1 MKVNFYKYQGTGNDF
16 IIIDNRKNNISLSEM
31 QINQLCDQRFGIG
44 ADGLMLLE
52 NHPNLDFNM
61 KYFNADGKESTMCGN
76 GGRCL
81 VAFAKSLSL
90 IDKKANFNAIDGVH
104 KATVNKNNS
113 ISLQMQDVNDVKIVN
128 TNYFLNTGSPHY
140 VTFRDDIKNI
150 DVYNRGRVL
159 RYSAEFSTEGTNV
172 NFVEFQDN
180 KLFVR
185 TYERGVENETLSC
198 GTGVTASAI
207 SASMYSD
214 SDKNSY
220 DIITKGG
227 YLNVSFKKQDS
238 NTFSDIWL
246 TGPATFVFK
255 GEIYI

>member
-31 QINQLCDQRFGIG
+31 QINQLCDRRFGIG

-52 NHPNLDFNM
+52 NHPSLDFNM

-81 VAFAKSLSL
+81 VAFAKSISL
-90 IDKKANFNAIDGVH
+90 IDKKTNFNAIDGVH

-113 ISLQMQDVNDVKIVN
+113 ISLQIQDVSYVRLVN

-150 DVYNRGRVL
+150 DVYNRGREI
-159 RYSAEFSTEGTNV
+159 RYSAEFSPEGTNV
-172 NFVEFQDN
+172 NFVEFQND

-207 SASMYSD
+207 SASIYSD

-220 DIITKGG
+220 NIITKGG

-238 NTFSDIWL
+238 NTFSDVWL
-246 TGPATFVFK
+246 TGPATFVFN
-255 GEIYI
+255 GEIDI

>member
-16 IIIDNRKNNISLSEM
+16 IIIDNRKNNILLSEM
-31 QINQLCDQRFGIG
+31 QINQLCNRRFGIG

-81 VAFAKSLSL
+81 VAFAKSLGL
-90 IDKKANFNAIDGVH
+90 IDKEAKFNAIDGVH
-104 KATVNKNNS
+104 KATVDKNNS
-113 ISLQMQDVNDVKIVN
+113 ISLQMQDVGYVRLVN

-150 DVYNRGRVL
+150 DVYNRGREI
-159 RYSAEFSTEGTNV
+159 RYSAEFSPEGTNV
-172 NFVEFQDN
+172 NFVEFQDD

-207 SASMYSD
+207 SASIYSD

-227 YLNVSFKKQDS
+227 NLNVSFKKQTNNIYS
-238 NTFSDIWL
+238 NIWL
-246 TGPATFVFK
+246 TGSTNFVFN
-255 GEIYI
+255 GEIDI

>member
-16 IIIDNRKNNISLSEM
+16 IIIDNRKNNISLSDM
-31 QINQLCDQRFGIG
+31 QINQLCDRRFGVG

-52 NHPNLDFNM
+52 NHPSLDFNM

-81 VAFAKSLSL
+81 VAFAKSISL
-90 IDKKANFNAIDGVH
+90 IDKKTNFNAIDGVH

-113 ISLQMQDVNDVKIVN
+113 ISLQMQDVSYVRLVN

-150 DVYNRGRVL
+150 DVYNRGREI
-159 RYSAEFSTEGTNV
+159 RYSAEFSPEGTNV

-207 SASMYSD
+207 SASIYSD

-255 GEIYI
+255 GEIDI